1 MLLQSMAIL
10 TRSRVPRLSRRLSWL
25 SCLVCLGVVAGAGY
39 GSAGQVVDA
48 SSLENHLP
56 RVRRAIPEPLST
68 HPGNIY
74 LEGQQVSVVVPSGP
88 AASAPRWRALD
99 VAGQEVDHGL
109 VAGANHLNPRVP
121 GVGWYRIEF
130 LNDSQTTVAWTS
142 AAVLSRLKAPVPADS
157 PVCLDMAVSWFE
169 RNNPSNQTIHANL
182 AALAG
187 VNWVRD
193 RLTWGDV
200 QSGPSQFAAPGNY
213 DEAARIQKQ
222 QGLRVLQVFH
232 GTPRWACEDP
242 EDHGRFAPDL
252 RHVYRFTREVGERF
266 GGRVLAWEPWNEAN
280 IESFG
285 GHAMDEIASWQKAAW
300 HGFKASG
307 APVLVGWSAMAA
319 VPTPQQTEGVL
330 LNEAWPYF
338 DTYNIHTYDW
348 AHSYREIWQPARVAA
363 GGKPLWI
370 TEADR
375 GAQHDKQAPWYDLSP
390 RLERLKAEYAAQSY
404 ASALAAGA
412 SRHFQFILGHYQE
425 PNGVQFGLLRKDFT
439 PRPAYVA
446 LAAVGR
452 FLAGAHCVGAWHPT
466 PEVNVVGF
474 KARPDGVVRDVL
486 VVWTEREADWE
497 SRGTNRVKMT
507 WPALLKVAACY
518 DFLGRPLATQLPQ
531 EIGSAPMFI
540 LLPRNQMAA
549 LPLEQLPLAE
559 PRSRV
564 TSPLVLQT
572 LFSKEHRV
580 PVEDVRWSGAYA
592 YGCKS
597 GEKTTFTL
605 AAYNFGK
612 ATCPMEVSV
621 EKLPSGWVLSPMH
634 WSWELASM
642 DRKTTEV
649 TLTCGP
655 DSAKDGWVVL
665 RGRSRKEPDAVV
677 AFRMLVK

>member
-1 MLLQSMAIL
+1 MPPQ
-10 TRSRVPRLSRRLSWL
+10 TRSIIMELHVSRLFSWI
-25 SCLVCLGVVAGAGY
+25 SCLMCVI
-39 GSAGQVVDA
+39 A
-48 SSLENHLP
+48 STWAVQCIAEEAVKRTPLESYLP
-56 RVRRAIPEPLST
+56 RVKRAIPEPLST

-74 LEGQQVSVVVPSGP
+74 LEGQPVAVGVPEGP
-88 AASAPRWRALD
+88 AAAALRWRARD
-99 VAGQEVDHGL
+99 ISGKDVDHGL
-109 VAGANHLNPRVP
+109 VAGASQLHPRLP

-130 LNDSQTTVAWTS
+130 LNDGQDTVAWTS
-142 AAVLSRLKAPVPADS
+142 AAVLSRLKTPVPADS
-157 PVCLDMAVSWFE
+157 PVGLDMAVSWFA

-242 EDHGRFAPDL
+242 GENGRFAPDL
-252 RHVYRFTREVGERF
+252 RHAYRFTRELGRRF
-266 GGRVLAWEPWNEAN
+266 RGQVLAWEPWNEAN
-280 IESFG
+280 IETFG

-307 APVLVGWSAMAA
+307 APVLIGWSAMAA

-375 GAQHDKQAPWYDLSP
+375 GAQHDKQAPWYDLPP
-390 RLERLKAEYAAQSY
+390 RLECLKAEYMAQSY
-404 ASALAAGA
+404 ASSLAAGA
-412 SRHFQFILGHYQE
+412 SRHFQFILGQYQE

-452 FLAGAHCVGAWHPT
+452 FLAGAHCAGSWHPA

-474 KARPDGVVRDVL
+474 HARPDGVERDVL
-486 VVWTEREADWE
+486 VVWTEREADWDA
-497 SRGTNRVKMT
+497 RGTNRAKVT
-507 WPALLKVAACY
+507 WPVSLKVSACY
-518 DFLGRPLATQLPQ
+518 DFLGRPLRAELPGD
-531 EIGSAPMFI
+531 IGSAPMFI
-540 LLPRNQMAA
+540 LMPRGQMAVV
-549 LPLEQLPLAE
+549 PLQAVSVAE
-559 PRSRV
+559 PRPRAA
-564 TSPLVLQT
+564 SPLVLQT
-572 LFSKEHRV
+572 LFPKEHRV
-580 PVEDVRWSGAYA
+580 PVEDVSWSGAYA
-592 YGCKS
+592 YACKP
-597 GEKTTFTL
+597 GETTAFTL
-605 AAYNFGK
+605 AAYNFSK
-612 ATCPMEVSV
+612 ATCPIEVTV
-621 EKLPSGWVLSPMH
+621 EKLPAGWSLSSTH
-634 WSWELASM
+634 WTWDLDSM
-642 DRKTTEV
+642 DRKTAAV
-649 TLTCGP
+649 TLTCAP
-655 DSAKDGWVVL
+655 NTSKDGWIVL
-665 RGRSRKEPDAVV
+665 RGRSRRQPDAVV
-677 AFRMLVK
+677 AFRVLVKP